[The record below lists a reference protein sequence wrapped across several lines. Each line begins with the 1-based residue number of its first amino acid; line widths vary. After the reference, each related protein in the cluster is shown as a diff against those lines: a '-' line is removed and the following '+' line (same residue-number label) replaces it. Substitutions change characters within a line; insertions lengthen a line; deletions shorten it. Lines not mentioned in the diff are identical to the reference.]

1 MSDSKLAP
9 VASHHVI
16 AKQKVGGVSSLVVP
30 ALYIEVGGKPTLVT
44 NLIRYFTVYPLRSY
58 DWRRKTARAVGLFYD
73 FSKSHIETRGNKISH
88 RDMVRAFA
96 LAYLNGT
103 VTPGSSE
110 DALGL
115 YWPPSSIKAV
125 KGAVSSLQ
133 RFTSW
138 CAGEGITSSEAVSG
152 YGVFPSER
160 SFIRYLSTAMKIK
173 DMSFLG
179 YTSKT
184 GDVAKRLSG
193 KAVNKIVDLG
203 TSTDA
208 TVKTAKYFPSW
219 LVPDLI
225 TEGFIVRPGV
235 EVLHERED
243 LAAKMITLLMMFG
256 AVRMS
261 EPFHLWFNDVIPQV
275 DGSCKIILQHPSD
288 AQTNLPYEK
297 KIIRKAY
304 LAERGL
310 QPRDVDGL
318 PKTLYAGW
326 KDLAVDQSLQAPVH
340 FIHGSAEVLFRE
352 MFIYYLRYRE
362 HLIESYKERTNTT
375 HPWLFVSKHGD
386 TTGSP
391 YSIDSYKKALERAYK
406 RLERRKGYTIPRG
419 KNAGTTPHGM
429 RHFAGQSLSDA
440 GVDSKV
446 VQRLLHQR
454 SIFSQQTYT
463 EPSDQRISD
472 ELDKARRKL
481 NDEGS
486 LTLTNQIVEA
496 LEA

>member
-1 MSDSKLAP
+1 
-9 VASHHVI
+9 
-16 AKQKVGGVSSLVVP
+16 
-30 ALYIEVGGKPTLVT
+30 
-44 NLIRYFTVYPLRSY
+44 
-58 DWRRKTARAVGLFYD
+58 
-73 FSKSHIETRGNKISH
+73 
-88 RDMVRAFA
+88 
-96 LAYLNGT
+96 
-103 VTPGSSE
+103 
-110 DALGL
+110 
-115 YWPPSSIKAV
+115 
-125 KGAVSSLQ
+125 
-133 RFTSW
+133 
-138 CAGEGITSSEAVSG
+138 
-152 YGVFPSER
+152 
-160 SFIRYLSTAMKIK
+160 MKIK

-326 KDLAVDQSLQAPVH
+326 KDLAVDQSLHAPVH